1 MTAPALAAIFLA
13 EDDYTT
19 PAPNQWPL
27 RIALVIGLVSL
38 IARTFWGM
46 RRVWKSRASR
56 QSSLLPLPVIPG
68 TIDTANP
75 IVAPAGGVYL
85 GTARAGDWQDRIVT
99 GGLGRRSTATLAL
112 AQSGLLIRRPA
123 EDDILISRT
132 ALTSVRA
139 DKVGGGRILGTDGV
153 FVVRWRHN
161 DAELDSAFRADDKD
175 VYPDY
180 VFAIRN
186 LISHQEAAK

>member
-1 MTAPALAAIFLA
+1 
-13 EDDYTT
+13 
-19 PAPNQWPL
+19 
-27 RIALVIGLVSL
+27 
-38 IARTFWGM
+38 M
-46 RRVWKSRASR
+46 RRGWKSRASR

-68 TIDTANP
+68 PIDTDYP
-75 IVAPAGGVYL
+75 VVAPAGGVYL
-85 GTARAGDWQDRIVT
+85 GTARAGDWQDRIVA
-99 GGLGRRSTATLAL
+99 GGLGRRSTATVAL

-123 EDDILISRT
+123 EDDIFISRT

-139 DKVGGGRILGTDGV
+139 DKVGGGRILGPGGV
-153 FVVRWRHN
+153 FVVRCRHN

-186 LISHQEAAK
+186 LISHQGAAK